1 MQILDAATGTY
12 RDSVLGDLWTMMRV
26 VDELPNIHYG
36 LRPLVARDI
45 EDPLELDLNTAFAV
59 TAATA
64 KPTGVSFTSA
74 DTVDPVVD
82 LFDMMLG
89 GTGRFAAQPFS
100 MAVVVHVVP
109 RSASRPRAARSW
121 SGRSSGG

>member
-1 MQILDAATGTY
+1 MVEAALDRAPSTVELPGFVDDHGVDRREGVHIGTGGAAVQILDAATGTY

-64 KPTGVSFTSA
+64 
-74 DTVDPVVD
+74 
-82 LFDMMLG
+82 
-89 GTGRFAAQPFS
+89 
-100 MAVVVHVVP
+100 
-109 RSASRPRAARSW
+109 SRRA
-121 SGRSSGG
+121 

>member
-1 MQILDAATGTY
+1 MHIGTGGAAVQILDAATGTY

-64 KPTGVSFTSA
+64 KPT
-74 DTVDPVVD
+74 
-82 LFDMMLG
+82 
-89 GTGRFAAQPFS
+89 
-100 MAVVVHVVP
+100 
-109 RSASRPRAARSW
+109 ARIFFEV
-121 SGRSSGG
+121 RSSILRVTDSDTATMKLMLAMGMTMLASPNSIARIRK